1 MDVMKFMK
9 EKIDGLKAKIVR
21 SGLRKV
27 EIFLQRRNFK
37 RVFFE
42 KNELKT
48 LNQDDLVGVGIRVVE
63 NNRQGFS
70 FTNDPNEVF
79 EVFDRAKELARLSE
93 EDEYLDLPEPKE
105 CALVEG
111 IYDDRFE
118 EFDLER
124 TLMLG
129 KKMVEIPRRVDGRV
143 SLDSAELTITVME
156 NLVWN
161 TLGLE
166 LSERKTTAL
175 FFLMGMAVEDNKVS
189 SFDYVADASVESSDL
204 DERIEKSAR
213 VFANRVIS
221 SLGAKSCPSYKG
233 KVLLSPNA
241 VGTILV
247 QSLNFLVN
255 SENVQ
260 EGRSPW
266 AGKLNEKV
274 ASKVL
279 TFLDSPRKPRK
290 FTSVSFDREGV
301 PTRDLVIIEDGVLK
315 SYIYNTYRARR
326 ENKKSTGHASGGY
339 QSTPS
344 VSMNAPGLKGLLSL
358 DEMLKMMDE
367 GIFVRRY
374 SGNVN
379 PVNGIFSGTV
389 KGGKYV
395 KNGNYVY
402 PLIGTMI
409 SGNIF
414 ELLNN
419 ITAISE
425 ETETT
430 FFGELPYVLVDN
442 VEVISS

>member
-1 MDVMKFMK
+1 MDIMKFMK

-21 SGLRKV
+21 SGLKKV

-105 CALVEG
+105 CVLVEG

-175 FFLMGMAVEDNKVS
+175 FFLMGMAVEDDKVS

-233 KVLLSPNA
+233 KVLLSF
-241 VGTILV
+241 
-247 QSLNFLVN
+247 SLTLKMF
-255 SENVQ
+255 
-260 EGRSPW
+260 
-266 AGKLNEKV
+266 
-274 ASKVL
+274 
-279 TFLDSPRKPRK
+279 RKA
-290 FTSVSFDREGV
+290 E
-301 PTRDLVIIEDGVLK
+301 
-315 SYIYNTYRARR
+315 
-326 ENKKSTGHASGGY
+326 
-339 QSTPS
+339 
-344 VSMNAPGLKGLLSL
+344 APGL
-358 DEMLKMMDE
+358 
-367 GIFVRRY
+367 
-374 SGNVN
+374 VN
-379 PVNGIFSGTV
+379 
-389 KGGKYV
+389 
-395 KNGNYVY
+395 
-402 PLIGTMI
+402 
-409 SGNIF
+409 
-414 ELLNN
+414 
-419 ITAISE
+419 
-425 ETETT
+425 
-430 FFGELPYVLVDN
+430 
-442 VEVISS
+442 